1 MIVRIA
7 QVAPL
12 SVRMPPRK
20 YGGSERVVHA
30 LTEELVRRGHDVVVF
45 GSGTSETSG
54 RLIQICPRPLWE
66 LPISDPLAY
75 RVLQVEE
82 LVRWSDEFDV
92 IHGHVD
98 YLPWLA
104 AGRLRAP
111 MVTTMHGSLDL
122 PEYRPLFATHPE
134 QALVSISDCQRRP
147 LADLDLNWV
156 GTVHQGLELAGTY
169 QLGAGD
175 GAYLVFL
182 GRISP
187 EKGPQQAIRVALRAG
202 MPIKLAARVDPVDEA
217 FFEREVQ
224 PFLEHP
230 LVHWLG
236 EVDDAEKVELLRD
249 AAALLMPI
257 QRDEPFGIAFIEAMA
272 AGTPVITHPRGSVP
286 ELLRHGVHGFIVP
299 TEDEMVDACRRVGE
313 IDRGTCRRH
322 ALARFSVERMTDD
335 YERIYGRVVARR
347 TWSRVAAT
355 ERLVPSMSLRSPSA
369 PEPVPVAGN
378 GFRPVI
384 RPN

>member
-1 MIVRIA
+1 M
-7 QVAPL
+7 
-12 SVRMPPRK
+12 
-20 YGGSERVVHA
+20 VHA
-30 LTEELVRRGHDVVVF
+30 LTEELVRRGHQVVVF

-66 LPISDPLAY
+66 LSITDPLAY

-82 LVRWSDEFDV
+82 VVRWSDEFDV

-111 MVTTMHGSLDL
+111 MVTTMHGRLDL

-156 GTVHQGLELAGTY
+156 GTVYHGLELSGTY
-169 QLGAGD
+169 PLGTGD
-175 GAYLVFL
+175 GGYLVFL

-187 EKGPQQAIRVALRAG
+187 DKGPQEAIRVALRAG
-202 MPIKLAARVDPVDEA
+202 LPIKLAARVDPLDQA
-217 FFEREVQ
+217 FFDREVR

-236 EVDDAEKVELLRD
+236 EVEDAAKVELLRD
-249 AAALLMPI
+249 AAALLLPI
-257 QRDEPFGIAFIEAMA
+257 QRDEPFGITFVEAMA
-272 AGTPVITHPRGSVP
+272 AGTPVITRPLGSVP
-286 ELLRHGVHGFIVP
+286 ELLRHGVHGFVVE

-313 IDRGTCRRH
+313 IDRRVCRRH
-322 ALARFSVERMTDD
+322 ALTRFSVQRMADD
-335 YERIYGRVVARR
+335 YERIYRRVTARR
-347 TWSRVAAT
+347 TWSQVAPT
-355 ERLVPSMSLRSPSA
+355 NGLVRS
-369 PEPVPVAGN
+369 VPVRSGPPQPSVPVGGN
-378 GFRPVI
+378 GFHPVT